1 MNIIYLFSSVYI
13 IILIIGVVLA
23 VYYLFKEKGITDTN
37 EFLHLLFFAPSG
49 FGNWKYN
56 NIIRNNQP
64 AERKKNWYIYTYM
77 IKINWCIVAALLVYE
92 VYTFYHLYQF
102 LSHYNEFKDEVST
115 TVGSTASDILYSS
128 FGWMINWSIYI
139 VIAFMA
145 FILLFSF
152 LVCFIL
158 FILVPKLILKDK

>member
-64 AERKKNWYIYTYM
+64 AEHEKNWYIYTYM

-102 LSHYNEFKDEVST
+102 FTHYNDLKETAST
-115 TVGSTASDILYSS
+115 TIGTTATDIIYNL
-128 FGWMINWSIYI
+128 FGWMINLSIYI

-145 FILLFSF
+145 IILLASF
-152 LVCFIL
+152 LASFLL
-158 FILVPKLILKDK
+158 FIVIPKLLLKDK